1 MIVNLQYTHK
11 INLMFSIVGM
21 ADTTTMQTVWE
32 LETKESTTLP
42 ETTPPEV
49 TSLSSYLETST
60 MSEHESYLTAGEGAE
75 PYHASNRRDEEIF
88 YLRDF
93 LLEKNQGE

>member
-1 MIVNLQYTHK
+1 
-11 INLMFSIVGM
+11 
-21 ADTTTMQTVWE
+21 MQTVWE
-32 LETKESTTLP
+32 LETKESTLP

-60 MSEHESYLTAGEGAE
+60 MSKHESYLTAGEGAE
-75 PYHASNRRDEEIF
+75 PYHASNRDQEIF

>member
-1 MIVNLQYTHK
+1 
-11 INLMFSIVGM
+11 
-21 ADTTTMQTVWE
+21 MQTVWE
-32 LETKESTTLP
+32 LKTKESTLQ

-60 MSEHESYLTAGEGAE
+60 MNELESYLTAGEGAE
-75 PYHASNRRDEEIF
+75 PYHASDRKEEIY

-93 LLEKNQGE
+93 LLEKNQGD

>member
-1 MIVNLQYTHK
+1 
-11 INLMFSIVGM
+11 
-21 ADTTTMQTVWE
+21 MQTVWE
-32 LETKESTTLP
+32 LETKEPILP

-60 MSEHESYLTAGEGAE
+60 MSELKSYLTAGEGAE
-75 PYHASNRRDEEIF
+75 PYHASNREEEIF

-93 LLEKNQGE
+93 LSEKNQGEYMADFMDGF

>member
-1 MIVNLQYTHK
+1 
-11 INLMFSIVGM
+11 MFSIVGR
-21 ADTTTMQTVWE
+21 ADTTTMQTEWE

-60 MSEHESYLTAGEGAE
+60 ISELESYLTASEGAE
-75 PYHASNRRDEEIF
+75 PYHASNREEEIF

-93 LLEKNQGE
+93 LLEKNQGEFMTGFMDGLK

>member
-11 INLMFSIVGM
+11 INLMFSIVGR

-32 LETKESTTLP
+32 LETKEPILP

-49 TSLSSYLETST
+49 TSLSAYLETST
-60 MSEHESYLTAGEGAE
+60 MSELELTVGEGAE
-75 PYHASNRRDEEIF
+75 PYHASNRDEEIF

-93 LLEKNQGE
+93 LSEKNQGE